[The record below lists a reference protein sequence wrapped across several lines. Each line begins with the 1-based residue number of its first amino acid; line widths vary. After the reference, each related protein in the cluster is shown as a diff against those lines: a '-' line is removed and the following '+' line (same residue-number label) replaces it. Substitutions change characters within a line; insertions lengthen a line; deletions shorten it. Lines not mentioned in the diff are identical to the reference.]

1 VNLAAPTGE
10 GTYSWTV
17 TFAGAESEIPHEDA
31 SAAFSFRAARP
42 PDHKVT
48 VTVVEEDSQT
58 PLQNVQ
64 VRLGVYR
71 ALTDEHGL
79 ANLEVAKGEYDLDLW
94 KVGYE
99 MHAKTVNVTESV
111 AIQVKAVIAPDKD
124 PDDERVWM

>member
-1 VNLAAPTGE
+1 M
-10 GTYSWTV
+10 
-17 TFAGAESEIPHEDA
+17 
-31 SAAFSFRAARP
+31 
-42 PDHKVT
+42 
-48 VTVVEEDSQT
+48 TVVEEDTQT

-71 ALTDEHGL
+71 ALTDEYGL

-99 MHAKTVNVTESV
+99 MHPKTVNVTESV

-124 PDDERVWM
+124 PDDETGLDVIFHITLLSR